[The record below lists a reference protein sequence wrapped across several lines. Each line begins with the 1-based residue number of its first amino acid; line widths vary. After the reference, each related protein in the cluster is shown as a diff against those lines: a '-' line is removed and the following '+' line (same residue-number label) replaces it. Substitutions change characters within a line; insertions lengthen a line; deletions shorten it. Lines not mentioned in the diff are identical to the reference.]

1 MRRLTTIL
9 LTFAFA
15 AAACGSGATD
25 PGTSGATTLPDKNS
39 VPTTT
44 ASGPATTAGPDSTTT
59 VGPTTTLPGTT
70 TVGPTTTLPGTTTV
84 GPTTTLPIVELGDLM
99 FVSALV
105 PFTACDDLLTY
116 LWAEASA
123 RVGPYGL
130 EGGGWYGGPGIFLED
145 TMRMAVDDVAMAM
158 PESVPMGGGSDAP
171 TASNAVVA
179 PADDGSKSMEAGV
192 DFSGT
197 NVQEL
202 GIDEPDLIK
211 TDGNRLL
218 IVEDEWL
225 HHVDVSGGTAVLTD
239 SIELAGHWGSEML
252 LDGDRLLVLAQ
263 TEGWGGEGG
272 GSDSIDAAV
281 SRLVAPGNYKSLT
294 TLVEVDLSDPADL
307 GIANTLTVEGR
318 YVSARVVN
326 GAARVV
332 LTSGPEQLPFVYPQ
346 NSAGEERATEF
357 NRQVIAESVV
367 ADWLPSYVHETA
379 DGTLTDG
386 LLVDCDGVSHP
397 TEFAGF
403 STLSVVTVDLS
414 APMVAPDTTSVL
426 ADGQTIYAGG
436 EHLYVAT
443 TSYVDPVDDES
454 TWEEMDRNF
463 ATSIHQFR
471 VSDPAATVY
480 VGSGSVPGHVLN
492 QFSMSEHAG
501 HLRVATTLGG
511 PWGFRDESESVVTVL
526 AADTGEDLVQVGQV
540 GDMGKG
546 ERIYAVRFVGDVG
559 YVVTFRQTDPF
570 YTIDLSDPANPV
582 VRGELKITGYS
593 GYLHPIDENLVL
605 GIGQEATET
614 GRNMGTKV
622 TLFDVSDLDN
632 PTALDTWAPG
642 GGGSSSAEWDHRA
655 FLWWAPLDLAV
666 LPFQDWNSGEAA
678 AVALRIAD
686 GTITEVGRIDHLVAS
701 DEEEPVVEA
710 PCPTI
715 DPGELGLD
723 EIQIGLP
730 LDRAV
735 YMLCDEDTW
744 PEMKGFWCQTFGQE
758 DWFDIAEGL
767 GVGPDVL
774 QIFVELVPEGQQLT
788 TCLPEEY
795 DYNWAPPI
803 QRTLVIGEDLW
814 SYSYGRLQAN
824 ALDGLDRTDV
834 VNL

>member
-145 TMRMAVDDVAMAM
+145 TMRMAVDDVAVAM

-171 TASNAVVA
+171 TASNAVA
-179 PADDGSKSMEAGV
+179 AQADDGSKSMEAGV

-211 TDGNRLL
+211 TDGNRIL

-294 TLVEVDLSDPADL
+294 TLVEVDLSDPANL

-614 GRNMGTKV
+614 GRTMGTKV

-686 GTITEVGRIDHLVAS
+686 GTITEVGRIDHLPAS
-701 DEEEPVVEA
+701 DEEEPVVEP

-735 YMLCDEDTW
+735 YMLCDDDTW

-758 DWFDIAEGL
+758 AWFDIAEGL
-767 GVGPDVL
+767 GAGPDVV
-774 QIFVELVPEGQQLT
+774 QTFVELVPEGQQLT
-788 TCLPEEY
+788 ICLPE
-795 DYNWAPPI
+795 DYEWTPPI

>member
-130 EGGGWYGGPGIFLED
+130 EGGGWYGGP
-145 TMRMAVDDVAMAM
+145 MVRMALDDVAMAM

-171 TASNAVVA
+171 TASNAVTA
-179 PADDGSKSMEAGV
+179 QGDGGSKSMEAGV

-211 TDGNRLL
+211 TDGNRIL

-294 TLVEVDLSDPADL
+294 TLVEVDLSDPANL

-614 GRNMGTKV
+614 GRTMGTKV

-686 GTITEVGRIDHLVAS
+686 GTITEVGRIDHLPAS
-701 DEEEPVVEA
+701 DEEEPVVEP

-735 YMLCDEDTW
+735 YMLCDDDTW

-758 DWFDIAEGL
+758 AWFDIAEGL
-767 GVGPDVL
+767 GAGPDVV
-774 QIFVELVPEGQQLT
+774 QTFVELVPEGQQLT
-788 TCLPEEY
+788 ICLPE
-795 DYNWAPPI
+795 DYEWTPPI

>member
-44 ASGPATTAGPDSTTT
+44 ASGPTTTAGPDSTTT

-211 TDGNRLL
+211 TDGNRIL

-443 TSYVDPVDDES
+443 TSYVDQVDDES

-614 GRNMGTKV
+614 GRTMGTKV

-686 GTITEVGRIDHLVAS
+686 GTITEVGRIDHLAAS
-701 DEEEPVVEA
+701 DEEEPVVEP

-730 LDRAV
+730 LDQAV

-767 GVGPDVL
+767 GAGPDVL
-774 QIFVELVPEGQQLT
+774 QTLTDLVPEGQQLT
-788 TCLPEEY
+788 TCLPE
-795 DYNWAPPI
+795 DYEWTPPI

>member
-1 MRRLTTIL
+1 MRRLIAIL

-15 AAACGSGATD
+15 AAACGSDTTD
-25 PGTSGATTLPDKNS
+25 PGASGTTSLPDKNS
-39 VPTTT
+39 IPTTT
-44 ASGPATTAGPDSTTT
+44 TSGPATTTTLPGTST
-59 VGPTTTLPGTT
+59 VGPTTTLPGTS
-70 TVGPTTTLPGTTTV
+70 TV

-116 LWAEASA
+116 LWTEASA

-130 EGGGWYGGPGIFLED
+130 EGAGWYGGGGILRSGV
-145 TMRMAVDDVAMAM
+145 MRMEVDDVVAMAM
-158 PESVPMGGGSDAP
+158 PDSVPMGGGAEDP
-171 TASNAVVA
+171 TVAQASVGE
-179 PADDGSKSMEAGV
+179 ADGGSSNLEAGV

-211 TDGNRLL
+211 TDGNRVL
-218 IVEDEWL
+218 IVEDQWL

-239 SIELAGHWGSEML
+239 SIELTGHWGSEML

-263 TEGWGGEGG
+263 TEGWVGED
-272 GSDSIDAAV
+272 GSVGSGNAAV
-281 SRLVAPGNYKSLT
+281 SRLVAPGHYKSLT

-307 GIANTLTVEGR
+307 QIDNTLTVEGR

-357 NRQVIAESVV
+357 NRQIIAESVV
-367 ADWLPSYVHETA
+367 ADWLPSYVHEAA
-379 DGTLTDG
+379 DGTFTDG
-386 LLVDCDGVSHP
+386 LLVDCDRVSHP

-426 ADGQTIYAGG
+426 ADGETIYAGG
-436 EHLYVAT
+436 GHLYVAT

-454 TWEEMDRNF
+454 SWEEMDRNY

-471 VSDPAATVY
+471 VSDPTATVY

-501 HLRVATTLGG
+501 YLRVATTLGG

-540 GDMGKG
+540 GEMGKG

-593 GYLHPIDENLVL
+593 GYLHPIDGDLVL

-614 GRNMGTKV
+614 GRTMGTKV

-686 GTITEVGRIDHLVAS
+686 GTITEVGRVDHLPAS
-701 DEEEPVVEA
+701 DEEEPLVEP

-723 EIQIGLP
+723 EIQVGLE

-735 YMLCDEDTW
+735 YMLCDEDTR
-744 PEMKGFWCQTFGQE
+744 PEMKGFWCQTLEQE
-758 DWFDIAEGL
+758 AFFDIAEGL
-767 GVGPDVL
+767 GVSPVVL
-774 QIFVELVPEGQQLT
+774 QTITELVPEGQQLT
-788 TCLPEEY
+788 TCLPEDYE
-795 DYNWAPPI
+795 YNWTPPI

>member
-59 VGPTTTLPGTT
+59 VGPTTTLPGTS
-70 TVGPTTTLPGTTTV
+70 TV

-130 EGGGWYGGPGIFLED
+130 EGGGWYGGP
-145 TMRMAVDDVAMAM
+145 MVRMALDDVAMAM

-171 TASNAVVA
+171 TASNAVA
-179 PADDGSKSMEAGV
+179 TQADGGSSSLEAGV

-211 TDGNRLL
+211 TDGNRIL

-294 TLVEVDLSDPADL
+294 TLVEVDLSDPANL

-614 GRNMGTKV
+614 GRTMGTKV

-686 GTITEVGRIDHLVAS
+686 GTITEVGRIDHLPAS
-701 DEEEPVVEA
+701 DEEEPVVEP

-715 DPGELGLD
+715 DPDELGLD

-735 YMLCDEDTW
+735 YMLCDDDTW

-758 DWFDIAEGL
+758 AWFDIAEGL
-767 GVGPDVL
+767 GAGPDVV
-774 QIFVELVPEGQQLT
+774 QTFVELVPEGQQLT
-788 TCLPEEY
+788 VCLPEEY
-795 DYNWAPPI
+795 DYNWTPPI

>member
-145 TMRMAVDDVAMAM
+145 TMRMAVDDGAVAM

-171 TASNAVVA
+171 TASNAVA
-179 PADDGSKSMEAGV
+179 AQADDGSKSMEAGV

-211 TDGNRLL
+211 TDGNRIL

-294 TLVEVDLSDPADL
+294 TLVEVDLSDPANL

-367 ADWLPSYVHETA
+367 ADWLPSDVHETA

-614 GRNMGTKV
+614 GRTMGTKV

-686 GTITEVGRIDHLVAS
+686 GTITEVGRIDHLPAS
-701 DEEEPVVEA
+701 DEEEPVVEP

-715 DPGELGLD
+715 DPDELGLD

-735 YMLCDEDTW
+735 YMLCDDDTW

-758 DWFDIAEGL
+758 AWFDIAEGL
-767 GVGPDVL
+767 GAGPDVV
-774 QIFVELVPEGQQLT
+774 QTFVELVPEGQQLT
-788 TCLPEEY
+788 ICLPE
-795 DYNWAPPI
+795 DYEWTPPI

>member
-44 ASGPATTAGPDSTTT
+44 ASGPATTAGPDS
-59 VGPTTTLPGTT
+59 TT

-145 TMRMAVDDVAMAM
+145 TMRMALDDVAMAM
-158 PESVPMGGGSDAP
+158 PESVPMGGESDAP
-171 TASNAVVA
+171 TASNAVA
-179 PADDGSKSMEAGV
+179 AQGDGGSKSMEAGV

-211 TDGNRLL
+211 TDGNRIL

-294 TLVEVDLSDPADL
+294 TLVEVDLSDPANL

-614 GRNMGTKV
+614 GRTMGTKV

-686 GTITEVGRIDHLVAS
+686 GTITEVGRIDHLPAS
-701 DEEEPVVEA
+701 DEEEPVVEP

-715 DPGELGLD
+715 DPDELGLD

-735 YMLCDEDTW
+735 YMLCDDDTW

-758 DWFDIAEGL
+758 AWFDIAEGL
-767 GVGPDVL
+767 GAGPDVV
-774 QIFVELVPEGQQLT
+774 QTFVELVPEGQQLT
-788 TCLPEEY
+788 VCLPEEY
-795 DYNWAPPI
+795 DYNWTPPI

>member
-44 ASGPATTAGPDSTTT
+44 ASGPATT

-145 TMRMAVDDVAMAM
+145 TMRMALDDVAMAM
-158 PESVPMGGGSDAP
+158 PESVPMGGESDAP
-171 TASNAVVA
+171 TASNAVTA
-179 PADDGSKSMEAGV
+179 QGDGGSKSMEAGV

-211 TDGNRLL
+211 TDGNRIL

-294 TLVEVDLSDPADL
+294 TLVEVDLSDPANL

-614 GRNMGTKV
+614 GRTMGTKV

-686 GTITEVGRIDHLVAS
+686 GTITEVGRIDHLPAS
-701 DEEEPVVEA
+701 DEEEPVVEP

-715 DPGELGLD
+715 DPDELGLD

-735 YMLCDEDTW
+735 YMLCDDDTW

-758 DWFDIAEGL
+758 AWFDIAEGL
-767 GVGPDVL
+767 GAGPDVV
-774 QIFVELVPEGQQLT
+774 QTFVELVPEGQQLT
-788 TCLPEEY
+788 VCLPEEY
-795 DYNWAPPI
+795 DYNWTPPI

>member
-44 ASGPATTAGPDSTTT
+44 ASGPATTAGPDS
-59 VGPTTTLPGTT
+59 TT

-145 TMRMAVDDVAMAM
+145 TMRMAVDDGAVAM

-171 TASNAVVA
+171 TASNAVA
-179 PADDGSKSMEAGV
+179 AQADDGSKSMEAGV

-211 TDGNRLL
+211 TDGNRIL

-294 TLVEVDLSDPADL
+294 TLVEVDLSDPANL

-614 GRNMGTKV
+614 GRTMGTKV

-686 GTITEVGRIDHLVAS
+686 GTITEVGRIDHLPAS
-701 DEEEPVVEA
+701 DEEEPVVEP

-735 YMLCDEDTW
+735 YMLCDDDTW

-758 DWFDIAEGL
+758 AWFDIAEGL
-767 GVGPDVL
+767 GAGPDVV
-774 QIFVELVPEGQQLT
+774 QTFVELVPEGQQLT
-788 TCLPEEY
+788 ICLPE
-795 DYNWAPPI
+795 DYEWTPPI

>member
-44 ASGPATTAGPDSTTT
+44 ASGPATTAGPDS
-59 VGPTTTLPGTT
+59 TT

-145 TMRMAVDDVAMAM
+145 TMRMAVDDGAVAM

-171 TASNAVVA
+171 TASNAVA
-179 PADDGSKSMEAGV
+179 AQADDGSKSMEAGV

-211 TDGNRLL
+211 TDGNRIL

-294 TLVEVDLSDPADL
+294 TLVEVDLSDPANL

-443 TSYVDPVDDES
+443 TSYVDQVDDES

-614 GRNMGTKV
+614 GRTMGTKV

-686 GTITEVGRIDHLVAS
+686 GTITEVGRIDHLPAS
-701 DEEEPVVEA
+701 DEEEPVVEP

-735 YMLCDEDTW
+735 YMLCDDDTW

-758 DWFDIAEGL
+758 AWFDIAEGL
-767 GVGPDVL
+767 GAGPDVV
-774 QIFVELVPEGQQLT
+774 QTFVELVPEGQQLT
-788 TCLPEEY
+788 ICLPE
-795 DYNWAPPI
+795 DYEWTPPI

>member
-145 TMRMAVDDVAMAM
+145 TMRMAVDDGAVAM

-171 TASNAVVA
+171 TASNAVA
-179 PADDGSKSMEAGV
+179 AQADDGSKSMEAGV

-211 TDGNRLL
+211 TDGNRIL

-294 TLVEVDLSDPADL
+294 TLVEVDLSDPANL

-614 GRNMGTKV
+614 GRTMGTKV

-686 GTITEVGRIDHLVAS
+686 GTITEVGRIDHLPAS
-701 DEEEPVVEA
+701 DEEEPVVEP

-735 YMLCDEDTW
+735 YMLCDDDTW

-758 DWFDIAEGL
+758 AWFDIAEGL
-767 GVGPDVL
+767 GAGPDVV
-774 QIFVELVPEGQQLT
+774 QTFVELVPEGQQLT
-788 TCLPEEY
+788 ICLPE
-795 DYNWAPPI
+795 DYEWTPPI

>member
-145 TMRMAVDDVAMAM
+145 TMRMAVDDGAVAM

-171 TASNAVVA
+171 TASNAVA
-179 PADDGSKSMEAGV
+179 AQADDGSKSMEAGV

-211 TDGNRLL
+211 TDGNRIL

-294 TLVEVDLSDPADL
+294 TLVEVDLSDPANL

-614 GRNMGTKV
+614 GRTMGTKV

-686 GTITEVGRIDHLVAS
+686 GTITEVGRIDHLPAS
-701 DEEEPVVEA
+701 DEEAPVVEP

-735 YMLCDEDTW
+735 YMLCDDDTW

-758 DWFDIAEGL
+758 AWFDIAEGL
-767 GVGPDVL
+767 GAGPDVV
-774 QIFVELVPEGQQLT
+774 QTFVELVPEGQQLT
-788 TCLPEEY
+788 ICLPE
-795 DYNWAPPI
+795 DYEWTPPI

>member
-1 MRRLTTIL
+1 MRRIATIL
-9 LTFAFA
+9 LTFAFVA
-15 AAACGSGATD
+15 SACGSDTTD
-25 PGTSGATTLPDKNS
+25 PGASGTTTLPDRNS
-39 VPTTT
+39 TPTTT
-44 ASGPATTAGPDSTTT
+44 SGGHGTTT
-59 VGPTTTLPGTT
+59 VTTTTGPGTTIITTTTGPGTT
-70 TVGPTTTLPGTTTV
+70 TVTTLPV
-84 GPTTTLPIVELGDLM
+84 IELGDLT

-116 LWAEASA
+116 LRAEASA

-130 EGGGWYGGPGIFLED
+130 QGGGWYGGGRFFMED
-145 TMRMAVDDVAMAM
+145 MAIEDVARSM
-158 PESVPMGGGSDAP
+158 PTSAESGIVNTQALESAPTVTWAASGGDDGGGES
-171 TASNAVVA
+171 SLV
-179 PADDGSKSMEAGV
+179 EGV

-211 TDGNRLL
+211 TDGTRIL
-218 IVEDEWL
+218 IVEDQWL
-225 HHVDVSGGTAVLTD
+225 HHVDVSGDTAILTD
-239 SIELAGHWGSEML
+239 TIELTGHWGSEML
-252 LDGDRLLVLAQ
+252 LEGDRLLVLAR
-263 TEGWGGEGG
+263 TDGYAEEG
-272 GSDSIDAAV
+272 SSSNDATDSAM
-281 SRLVAPGNYKSLT
+281 SRLVSPGTWKPLT
-294 TLVEVDLSDPADL
+294 SIIEVDLSDPADL
-307 GIANTLTVEGR
+307 RITNTLTVEGN

-346 NSAGEERATEF
+346 NQAGEKRATEF
-357 NRQVIAESVV
+357 NRQIIAETVV
-367 ADWLPSYVHETA
+367 ADWLPSYAHEAA

-386 LLVDCDGVSHP
+386 LLVDCDRVSHP

-403 STLSVVTVDLS
+403 STLSVVTVDLT
-414 APMVAPDTTSVL
+414 APMGVPDATSVL

-443 TSYVDPVDDES
+443 TSYVDTTLLDDEGS
-454 TWEEMDRNF
+454 WQEMERNY

-471 VSDPAATVY
+471 VSDPATTEY
-480 VGSGSVPGHVLN
+480 LGSGSVPGHVLN

-501 HLRVATTLGG
+501 HLRVATTVGS
-511 PWGFRDESESVVTVL
+511 PWDFSDESESVITVL
-526 AADTGEDLVQVGQV
+526 AADTGGDLVQVGQV
-540 GDMGKG
+540 GDMGRG
-546 ERIYAVRFVGDVG
+546 ERIYSVRFVGDVG

-593 GYLHPIDENLVL
+593 GYLHPISDGLVL

-614 GRNMGTKV
+614 GRTLGTKV

-686 GTITEVGRIDHLVAS
+686 GTITEVGRIDHS
-701 DEEEPVVEA
+701 PDDDEEAPLVEP
-710 PCPTI
+710 PCPTV
-715 DPGELGLD
+715 DPADLGVEEGD
-723 EIQIGLP
+723 SFFGMSTETIVFMFCDDDG
-730 LDRAV
+730 V
-735 YMLCDEDTW
+735 Y
-744 PEMKGFWCQTFGQE
+744 PQMKGFSCEALPGEEAIWYAEDFGIT
-758 DWFDIAEGL
+758 DL
-767 GVGPDVL
+767 TVPDSTMFTACWP
-774 QIFVELVPEGQQLT
+774 QNYEWQR
-788 TCLPEEY
+788 
-795 DYNWAPPI
+795 PI
-803 QRTLVIGEDLW
+803 QRTLVIGDDLW

-824 ALDGLDRTDV
+824 ALDGLARLDAIDF
-834 VNL
+834 